1 MKYSSQAHIVGNSI
15 QSYVQQI
22 FRDFSF
28 MPNSQYNYRS
38 LSSSMLNDLKL
49 ASPFI
54 WTWCKFAIS
63 SYYLCDRTYAL
74 TYRQMAGK
82 VNLRKETAEKF
93 VKQAGLTTIKVQ
105 INQRFTGIVC
115 PLTTV
120 AAYWKYVD
128 LAGMGNSDIARAGWM
143 AIEDFLV
150 HQQSFNKATE
160 SCKIIKTM
168 YDLCILP
175 NRPKLQILL
184 LNNSEL
190 EEYRIGTDS
199 AFMLIGMSPK
209 WLNKIQP
216 RTRAELIK
224 EGFGGISDEYY
235 IVEPENGV
243 KPVNTINLK
252 DYLAI
257 WEYFAKRKSTS
268 AIACLKALVL
278 EPLQQRIFKQKPT
291 DFFVSH

>member
-1 MKYSSQAHIVGNSI
+1 
-15 QSYVQQI
+15 
-22 FRDFSF
+22 
-28 MPNSQYNYRS
+28 
-38 LSSSMLNDLKL
+38 MLNELKL
-49 ASPFI
+49 ASPLI
-54 WTWCKFAIS
+54 WTWCEFATS
-63 SYYLCDRTYAL
+63 SYYLWDRTYAL

-143 AIEDFLV
+143 AIEDFLA
-150 HQQSFNKATE
+150 HQQSSYEAAT
-160 SCKIIKTM
+160 SCKIIKTR

-175 NRPKLQILL
+175 DRPKLQILL
-184 LNNSEL
+184 PSNSES

-199 AFMLIGMSPK
+199 AFMLIGISPK
-209 WLNKIQP
+209 WLTKMQP

-224 EGFGGISDEYY
+224 KGFTGTSNGHYV
-235 IVEPENGV
+235 IVEPEYGFRL
-243 KPVNTINLK
+243 VNTINLK
-252 DYLAI
+252 DCLAI
-257 WEYFAKRKSTS
+257 WEYFAKRKSSS

-291 DFFVSH
+291 NFFVSH

>member
-1 MKYSSQAHIVGNSI
+1 MKYSSQAHIVGNSL

-22 FRDFSF
+22 FCDFSF
-28 MPNSQYNYRS
+28 MPNSQYNCRS
-38 LSSSMLNDLKL
+38 LSSSTIDDLKL

-54 WTWCKFAIS
+54 WTWCEFATS

-82 VNLRKETAEKF
+82 VNLRKETAENF
-93 VKQAGLTTIKVQ
+93 IKQAGLTTIKVQ

-115 PLTTV
+115 PLNTV

-128 LAGMGNSDIARAGWM
+128 LAGIGNTDIARAGWM
-143 AIEDFLV
+143 AIEDYLA
-150 HQQSFNKATE
+150 HQKSSNKAIA

-184 LNNSEL
+184 LNNSGL

-224 EGFGGISDEYY
+224 EGFAGTSDEYY
-235 IVEPENGV
+235 IVEPAKGV

-252 DYLAI
+252 DCLAI
-257 WEYFAKRKSTS
+257 WEYFAKRKSSS

-278 EPLQQRIFKQKPT
+278 ESLQQRIFKQEPT
-291 DFFVSH
+291 NCFLSH